1 MDNLPVFYGKCGYRF
16 PDKGK
21 VFGHGAGEGFGKLL
35 AAAASVGLQAVFAQ
49 VDGHPEEPGLFML
62 RAFKGRGGGEKAEH
76 GFLEDIFGVRQVMEI
91 RQRQTEDGGTIAVQ
105 GFLGGEGRAGA
116 GWPGNQRG
124 LAGMGGLAGFW
135 ALADFGD
142 PAGFGGL
149 VFWQMVENPGGPL

>member
-1 MDNLPVFYGKCGYRF
+1 
-16 PDKGK
+16 
-21 VFGHGAGEGFGKLL
+21 
-35 AAAASVGLQAVFAQ
+35 
-49 VDGHPEEPGLFML
+49 ML

-149 VFWQMVENPGGPL
+149 VFLADGGESRRPALMMTGTRRPPEREKGPHPF